1 MYLSSYNIRQ
11 QMRLRDRAY
20 ARTND
25 TSAAQSKAKAA
36 NESGDPRKTQN
47 ITVPVVM
54 PQVETALADL
64 QETFLTGYPIFGVV
78 APPDQLDAMF
88 QMETLIGE
96 NSIRGAWPAHLLQA
110 MRDGLKYD
118 LGAVEV
124 VWESRKVF
132 TVTSPQVA
140 DLTRGIPK
148 ETYYEGNFIKR
159 IDPYNLILDSRV
171 SPDVNH
177 LQGEFAGYVEVIS
190 RIETKKRLEDLNPL
204 GTMNFKK
211 AFESPGP
218 GSDSYGDMNGRYYVP
233 DINPD
238 ALIPANSRQGHNW
251 LAWVNM
257 TPDRSGSGIDYKDS
271 YEWLVL
277 YARILPSDFGI
288 MGKNR
293 NHVQIWKFIVIN
305 GSVVIFAERQ
315 TNAHTYLPII
325 VCKPSSD
332 GLGWQSK
339 GFAEN
344 AMPAQDV
351 STSLLN
357 SGIESQR
364 RKVYD
369 RIFYDPL
376 RIAKKDIEVV
386 SSVARIPVKNNTYGK
401 PLSEALYAAPY
412 RDDGVAE
419 ILSMSQQIAQSG
431 DIANGQNRVQ
441 QGQFQKGN
449 KTRKEFDT
457 VMGNANSR
465 GRMRALS
472 LEYSFF
478 VPIKEIVKSNI
489 LQFQPPVSLL
499 NTNTGQQATIDPEAL
514 RKASVS
520 FTLSDGFMPSDKI
533 LSSDT
538 LGLVFQA
545 AQAIPAISA
554 EYDLMGM
561 FVYSMQLQGGGWM
574 RQFKRTPE
582 QQQAYMATMQ
592 QSARAAGTANPP
604 PASPA
609 TPSQG

>member
-1 MYLSSYNIRQ
+1 
-11 QMRLRDRAY
+11 
-20 ARTND
+20 
-25 TSAAQSKAKAA
+25 
-36 NESGDPRKTQN
+36 
-47 ITVPVVM
+47 
-54 PQVETALADL
+54 
-64 QETFLTGYPIFGVV
+64 
-78 APPDQLDAMF
+78 
-88 QMETLIGE
+88 
-96 NSIRGAWPAHLLQA
+96 
-110 MRDGLKYD
+110 
-118 LGAVEV
+118 
-124 VWESRKVF
+124 
-132 TVTSPQVA
+132 
-140 DLTRGIPK
+140 
-148 ETYYEGNFIKR
+148 
-159 IDPYNLILDSRV
+159 
-171 SPDVNH
+171 
-177 LQGEFAGYVEVIS
+177 
-190 RIETKKRLEDLNPL
+190 
-204 GTMNFKK
+204 
-211 AFESPGP
+211 
-218 GSDSYGDMNGRYYVP
+218 
-233 DINPD
+233 
-238 ALIPANSRQGHNW
+238 
-251 LAWVNM
+251 
-257 TPDRSGSGIDYKDS
+257 
-271 YEWLVL
+271 
-277 YARILPSDFGI
+277 
-288 MGKNR
+288 
-293 NHVQIWKFIVIN
+293 
-305 GSVVIFAERQ
+305 
-315 TNAHTYLPII
+315 
-325 VCKPSSD
+325 
-332 GLGWQSK
+332 
-339 GFAEN
+339 
-344 AMPAQDV
+344 
-351 STSLLN
+351 
-357 SGIESQR
+357 
-364 RKVYD
+364 
-369 RIFYDPL
+369 
-376 RIAKKDIEVV
+376 
-386 SSVARIPVKNNTYGK
+386 
-401 PLSEALYAAPY
+401 
-412 RDDGVAE
+412 
-419 ILSMSQQIAQSG
+419 MSQQIAQSG